1 MSHETEFVE
10 DGIVV
15 VQSAALRR
23 KSSVEFAG
31 VPGLDDEQAADPD
44 ELERQIYREY
54 FGPILA
60 LPQRQ
65 ESRQQ
70 WKAWDDGSVGFGA
83 FGTIDFER
91 LQPKFDK
98 SRYKADKLREEL
110 RDLVIRLGLI
120 SERLPRK
127 GRGLVLKYV
136 RMGVLDLDEIVH
148 DDMRVMARLYLRARR
163 IRQEIRDLEDF
174 GRKKRLKDVTR

>member
-10 DGIVV
+10 DSIVV
-15 VQSAALRR
+15 AQPAALRR
-23 KSSVEFAG
+23 KSSVDYAS
-31 VPGLDDEQAADPD
+31 VPGLDDEQVADPD
-44 ELERQIYREY
+44 ELERQVYREH
-54 FGPILA
+54 FGPVLA

-65 ESRQQ
+65 GSGQS
-70 WKAWDDGSVGFGA
+70 WAAWDDGSVGFGA

-91 LQPKFDK
+91 LRPAFDK
-98 SRYKADKLREEL
+98 ARYKADKLREEL

-120 SERLPRK
+120 NERLPQK
-127 GRGLVLKYV
+127 GKGLVLKYL

-148 DDMRVMARLYLRARR
+148 DDMRIMARLYLRARR

-174 GRKKRLKDVTR
+174 SRRRRREGATQ